1 MKYLLCLFFPLFS
14 LYCATAQISLNQSAE
29 PDPNSWIIKE
39 LAKAKVKT
47 NKVSYKDNFFQYD
60 TVRLIGFIEGYNPK
74 SEFTSGIIYSSNQ
87 LTWEDHPTT
96 VQIFPDGR
104 FEASYPVTHPEISYI
119 KYRND
124 RFTFYIEPGQTL
136 ALRFK
141 VTQDQNL
148 ELIGFEGPLAVENQQ
163 LKDFDW
169 GKNPR
174 AFYQN
179 REKILKEHPIS
190 QTKMQIISAWDSV
203 QHEVDVRFRKSGFL
217 PKLKNLIHTD
227 IALYYATQLMDLQM
241 SKKSLFRDDPKNS
254 FLKEPLPTD
263 YFDFM
268 TRLNLNDFALL
279 VPNEFSSFINLFE
292 FSPLFRTQEYYNALN
307 RQFKGNLY
315 LVLDSAN
322 KKFNPTIANT
332 LVTEVAKL
340 RTLKSK
346 LDYATDTIK
355 ITNLTDDLLTV
366 LTNKDLKNEA
376 LKLAERVKISKD
388 GYLLPN
394 TPAGALFTKMTDKY
408 RGKVVVVDFWAQ
420 WCGPCRQGIES
431 MKEKRLKLK
440 DNPNLVFVFVT
451 DNVGTPDVDFYKNY
465 IVENDMS
472 ESYRVSADEYMA
484 LRELFKFNGIPRY
497 VLMDPDGTIRNDD
510 FQMHNWKSE
519 LTKNYPQLFND
530 QLMEAI

>member
-1 MKYLLCLFFPLFS
+1 MKYLLCLFFSLFS
-14 LYCATAQISLNQSAE
+14 LNCAIAQMPLNQSTE
-29 PDPNSWIIKE
+29 LNSNSWILKE

-47 NKVSYKDNFFQYD
+47 NKVSYKDNFFQFD

-74 SEFTSGIIYSSNQ
+74 LEFTSGIIYSSNQ
-87 LTWEDHPTT
+87 LTWEDYPTT
-96 VQIFPDGR
+96 VRIFPDGR
-104 FEASYPVTHPEISYI
+104 FEASYHVTNPEISYI

-174 AFYQN
+174 AFYKN
-179 REKILKEHPIS
+179 LEKILKEQPIS

-203 QHEVDVRFRKSGFL
+203 QHEVDERFRKSDFS

-254 FLKEPLPTD
+254 FLKEPLPTN
-263 YFDFM
+263 YFDFIV
-268 TRLNLNDFALL
+268 RLDLDNFALL
-279 VPNEFSSFINLFE
+279 VPKEFSSFINLFE
-292 FSPLFRTQEYYNALN
+292 FSPLFRKQEYYNALN
-307 RQFKGNLY
+307 HQFKGNLY

-332 LVTEVAKL
+332 FVTEVAKL
-340 RTLKSK
+340 RTLKPK
-346 LDYATDTIK
+346 LDNATDTIE

-451 DNVGTPDVDFYKNY
+451 DNVGTPDLDFYKNY
-465 IVENDMS
+465 ILENDMS

-497 VLMDPDGTIRNDD
+497 VLMDPDGRVRNDD
-510 FQMHNWKSE
+510 FPMHNWKSE
-519 LTKNYPQLFND
+519 LTKNYPQFFSD
-530 QLMEAI
+530 QLMEGI